1 MFEYYGKRVDEIARK
16 AFAEISEVES
26 AFLEAEK
33 RHKRLPENPSGRVV
47 DSEYIADAARATADY
62 ADANAKRFAMQRD
75 LPESVRQA
83 VKPIRAEL
91 VEAIKNKYRAKPGDI
106 DQNTIALLNSGIL
119 TVDDYEALM
128 NESPNPTMSK
138 MIAAAAGK
146 AAEAATDMNEATRLR
161 VLAQIGKRLDG
172 SESLEAFDA
181 IVETMNRTLAN
192 TAMIPYWESLTTP
205 FIDAM

>member
-1 MFEYYGKRVDEIARK
+1 MFEYYGKCVDEIARK

-26 AFLEAEK
+26 AYSEAEK

-47 DSEYIADAARATADY
+47 DSEYIANAARATADY
-62 ADANAKRFAMQRD
+62 ANANARRFAMQRD

-106 DQNTIALLNSGIL
+106 DQNTLALLESGIM

-146 AAEAATDMNEATRLR
+146 AAEAATDRNEATRLR
-161 VLAQIGKRLDG
+161 ILAQIGKRLDG
-172 SESLEAFDA
+172 SEALEAFDA
-181 IVETMNRTLAN
+181 IVETMNRTIAN

>member
-26 AFLEAEK
+26 AFMEAEK

-47 DSEYIADAARATADY
+47 DSEYIANAARATADY
-62 ADANAKRFAMQRD
+62 ATAKDRQYAMRRD

-91 VEAIKNKYRAKPGDI
+91 VEAIKEKYRAKPGDI

-119 TVDDYEALM
+119 TVEDYEALM
-128 NESPNPTMSK
+128 NESPNPTMSR
-138 MIAAAAGK
+138 MIASAAGK
-146 AAEAATDMNEATRLR
+146 AAETATNQNDSSRLR
-161 VLAQIGKRLDG
+161 ALAQIGKRLDG
-172 SESLEAFDA
+172 SESLEGFDA
-181 IVETMNRTLAN
+181 LVETLNRTVAN
-192 TAMIPYWESLTTP
+192 PSMIPYWESLTTP

>member
-26 AFLEAEK
+26 AFVEAEK

-47 DSEYIADAARATADY
+47 DSEYIVNAARATADY
-62 ADANAKRFAMQRD
+62 TTAKDRRYAMQRN

-91 VEAIKNKYRAKPGDI
+91 VERIKDKYRAKPGDI

-119 TVDDYEALM
+119 TVEDYEALM
-128 NESPNPTMSK
+128 NEAPNPTMSR
-138 MIAAAAGK
+138 MIASAAGK
-146 AAEAATDMNEATRLR
+146 AAETATNQNDASRLR

-172 SESLEAFDA
+172 SDYLETFDA
-181 IVETMNRTLAN
+181 IVDTMNRTIAN
-192 TAMIPYWESLTTP
+192 PAMIPYWESLTTP